1 MNFRIL
7 PYFYLFFLFSPFLLL
22 AQEAYDATTNDNFLK
37 HYRQGEDAFNE
48 KAFKKAERAFKDAIQ
63 LKPDFAATYRRLGL
77 VYEAQHVY
85 NQAAE
90 LYDQCIELSPSLSR
104 TLYFQSGDMHL
115 KTGNYSKASE
125 RFKAYESYCNL
136 PASSFSDGE
145 KELATDA
152 YFQSLLPKYL
162 QDSQFALAATT
173 FDSVS
178 IQNLGPNINSE
189 VDDCF
194 PYLANDESWMF
205 YTRMGRRRAVDENLL
220 YSAATNGAWTKG
232 KRLGDVINSKVNEGM
247 GKATRDERLMY
258 FPACNREDILGVCD
272 IFMAA
277 MEKGKILDVQSLVG
291 GVNSDK
297 WDSQPSINCDG
308 QALYFVSDRPGG
320 IGGTDIWRSFKL
332 DDGTWGNAINLGP
345 TINTPDDEEAPFIA
359 DDGVTLYFA
368 SNGHPGYGDQ
378 DIFFSRR
385 RADGSWGK
393 PQNLGQPINSPRRE
407 LSFFMNAKGNKG
419 YIASNR
425 EGGFG
430 GLDIY
435 EFQLPKRKDFEEI
448 AYVRARVINA
458 ETGEGVAT
466 RVAIKDKGFYET
478 DEAGRFFICYPT
490 LSKLPVSIDE
500 KSYYPYRKNHSLKEW
515 NTDAYVDVEILLQ
528 PLNDAAVLVNNTK
541 VVKIKPPKEEIAVTP
556 TEIQFEER
564 ESRQL
569 YTTSDIYFYF
579 DQYKLTKE
587 AQYNLD
593 RLIQDIDPDQLAL
606 IVVEGYA
613 DNIGADDYNQKL
625 SEKRA
630 GEVATYFKSKGLSK
644 LKVTY
649 KGYGET
655 RTSLINS
662 KNRRVDIVVY
672 YKM

>member
-1 MNFRIL
+1 
-7 PYFYLFFLFSPFLLL
+7 LLIS
-22 AQEAYDATTNDNFLK
+22 QEAYDAATNNSFLK
-37 HYRQGEDAFNE
+37 NYRQGEDAFNE
-48 KAFKKAERAFKDAIQ
+48 KSFKKAEKAFLEAIQ
-63 LKPDFAATYRRLGL
+63 LKPDYAATYRRLGV
-77 VYEAQHVY
+77 VYEVQHLY
-85 NQAAE
+85 TEAAA
-90 LYDQCIELSPSLSR
+90 LYDQCIELSPNLSR
-104 TLYFQSGDMHL
+104 TIYFQSGEMHL
-115 KTGNYSKASE
+115 KTGNYTKAYE
-125 RFKAYESYCNL
+125 RFKAYESYSNL
-136 PASSFSDGE
+136 AAASFSDGE
-145 KELATDA
+145 RELDTDV
-152 YFQSLLPKYL
+152 YYQSLLPKYL
-162 QDSQFALAATT
+162 QDSQFALAATA
-173 FDSVS
+173 FDSVNM
-178 IQNLGPNINSE
+178 QNLGPNINSD

-205 YTRMGRRRAVDENLL
+205 YTRMGRRRSVDENLL
-220 YSAATNGAWTKG
+220 YSAAINGTWTKG
-232 KRLGDVINSKVNEGM
+232 KRLGEVINSEVNEGM

-258 FPACNREDILGVCD
+258 FPACNRADILGVCD
-272 IFMAA
+272 IFMAG
-277 MEKGKILDVQSLVG
+277 MEQGKILDVQGLVG

-345 TINTPDDEEAPFIA
+345 TINTPDDEESPFIA

-393 PQNLGQPINSPRRE
+393 PQNLGQPINSPTRE

-448 AYVRARVINA
+448 AYVKGTVKNA
-458 ETGEGVAT
+458 ETGVGIQT
-466 RVAIKDKGFYET
+466 KVAINGKGYYET
-478 DEAGRFFICYPT
+478 DEEGRFFICYPT

-500 KSYYPYRKNHSLKEW
+500 KTYYPYRKNLALTEW
-515 NTDAYVDVEILLQ
+515 NEEGYAEVNILLQ
-528 PLNDAAVLVNNTK
+528 PLNDAAALVSNTK
-541 VVKIKPPKEEIAVTP
+541 AVKITPKKEEISVAP
-556 TEIQFEER
+556 TEIQFDER

-587 AQYNLD
+587 AQFNLD
-593 RLIQDIDPDQLAL
+593 RLIQDIDPSQLAL
-606 IVVEGYA
+606 IVIEGYA

-630 GEVATYFKSKGLSK
+630 GEVATYFKSKGLAK
-644 LKVTY
+644 LKVTF